1 MNAATKEPRRLK
13 YAVEGCFN
21 GVWGDDANGVDDL
34 TVARV
39 ADFNRER
46 GYVEFGDSPTVRA
59 IPPSARN
66 RRVLAKGDL
75 LIEKSGGGEQMPVGN
90 VVLFDDDRP
99 AVCSNFVARMPVV
112 RGCDSRFV
120 SYVFRSL
127 YAEGKNVN
135 HIKQTSGIQNLD
147 SESYLNEKAWLP
159 AKHDQQRIANF
170 LDDKTARIDALIA
183 EKKRLA
189 ESLKDIEEVTAFD
202 MVTRGL
208 NSNAPRTSFVE
219 PWLGEVPLHW
229 GLAKIRNIASVG
241 NGSTPKR
248 DNEDYWAGGDTP
260 WLNSGSVNSARIV
273 EISDYVTSVA
283 IKECHLPT
291 VRAGS
296 TVVALTGQGK
306 TRGRAAFAEFETT
319 INQHLAFISAVDERV
334 SDEYLWVALTGF
346 YSVFRYISDGEG
358 STKGALTCEELNR
371 FRLPVPPPSEQA
383 AIVKAYLERIGAIER
398 LESHNELHI
407 ARLRE
412 YRSSLISAAVTG
424 QMTIQ

>member
-1 MNAATKEPRRLK
+1 MTIFEAAPTRLK
-13 YAVEGCFN
+13 FHAAVIPGQSPNNEDVSDQGLLPFIQGC
-21 GVWGDDANGVDDL
+21 A
-34 TVARV
+34 
-39 ADFNRER
+39 
-46 GYVEFGDSPTVRA
+46 EFGDWHPTATKFCDVAPKVAEAGDVLISVRA
-59 IPPSARN
+59 P
-66 RRVLAKGDL
+66 VGDL
-75 LIEKSGGGEQMPVGN
+75 NIAEKSLGIGRGVAAVRVRPGFHSRFMYWLLSGSNQELRSHATGTTFEAVSATDIGNLPFKIGTQGEQ
-90 VVLFDDDRP
+90 
-99 AVCSNFVARMPVV
+99 
-112 RGCDSRFV
+112 
-120 SYVFRSL
+120 
-127 YAEGKNVN
+127 E
-135 HIKQTSGIQNLD
+135 
-147 SESYLNEKAWLP
+147 
-159 AKHDQQRIANF
+159 RIANF

-183 EKKRLA
+183 AKERLA

-208 NSNAPRTSFVE
+208 SSNSKRTSFVE

-229 GLAKIRNIASVG
+229 SLAKIRNIAIVG

-248 DNEDYWAGGDTP
+248 DNEDYWVGGETP
-260 WLNSGSVNSARIV
+260 WLNSGSVNSPRIV
-273 EISDYVTSVA
+273 DASDYVTPLA

-319 INQHLAFISAVDERV
+319 INQHLAYISVVDQKV

-371 FRLPVPPPSEQA
+371 FRLPVPPQEEQA
-383 AIVKAYLERIGAIER
+383 AIVKAYLERIGAIEL
-398 LESHNELHI
+398 LECHNELHI

-424 QMTIQ
+424 QLEITG